1 MQRVFIFIPH
11 NQAKPDRKGVQT
23 VGTRWR
29 TDERRAEIIR
39 ILESRRRET
48 MSNLAFIFNVS
59 VRTICYDIDIL
70 TALHPIETVRGKGG
84 CVKLS
89 EDYRSYQNIL
99 SDEQQ
104 EVLIEIT
111 PLLNKRQAVVV
122 QELLRAYGSK
132 RNMERIDGL
141 II

>member
-1 MQRVFIFIPH
+1 
-11 NQAKPDRKGVQT
+11 VQT

-29 TDERRAEIIR
+29 TDERRAEILR

-48 MSNLAFIFNVS
+48 MSNLAFLFDVS
-59 VRTICYDIDIL
+59 IRTICYDIDIL

-89 EDYRSYQNIL
+89 DDYHSFQNIL

-111 PLLNKRQAVVV
+111 PLLNKRQAIVV

>member
-1 MQRVFIFIPH
+1 
-11 NQAKPDRKGVQT
+11 
-23 VGTRWR
+23 
-29 TDERRAEIIR
+29 
-39 ILESRRRET
+39 
-48 MSNLAFIFNVS
+48 MSNLAFMFGVS
-59 VRTICYDIDIL
+59 IRTICYDIDVL
-70 TALHPIETVRGKGG
+70 TALHPIETQRGKGG
-84 CVKLS
+84 CVKLLD
-89 EDYRSYQNIL
+89 DYHSFQNIL